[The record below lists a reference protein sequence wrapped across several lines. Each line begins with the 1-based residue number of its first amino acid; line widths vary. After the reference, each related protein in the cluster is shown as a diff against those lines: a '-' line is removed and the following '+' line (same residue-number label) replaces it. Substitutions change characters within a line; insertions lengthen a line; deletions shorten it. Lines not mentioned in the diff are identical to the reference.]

1 MSQYTE
7 HKIWHLIPKM
17 VVQDR
22 LSPLK
27 TTMSEIPVSL
37 SPSRVT
43 FTRK

>member
-7 HKIWHLIPKM
+7 HKIWHLILKM

-22 LSPLK
+22 LPPLK
-27 TTMSEIPVSL
+27 ATMFEIPVGL
-37 SPSRVT
+37 SSSRVT